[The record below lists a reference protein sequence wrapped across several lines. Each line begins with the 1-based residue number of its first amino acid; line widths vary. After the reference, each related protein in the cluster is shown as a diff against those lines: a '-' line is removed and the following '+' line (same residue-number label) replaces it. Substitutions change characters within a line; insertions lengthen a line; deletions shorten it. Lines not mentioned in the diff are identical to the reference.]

1 MKNCRIST
9 RKPYTIRRGAI
20 SAIEKREIRETAK
33 GGFYLKA
40 PRLMENNR
48 PVGKLP
54 LLPYPFVP
62 VFRSSPKM
70 PLKFPHQ
77 SPRTAP

>member
-1 MKNCRIST
+1 MKNCRTST

-40 PRLMENNR
+40 PRFIEDKR
-48 PVGKLP
+48 PFGKLSP
-54 LLPYPFVP
+54 LVNLLFP

-70 PLKFPHQ
+70 PLKK
-77 SPRTAP
+77 TKA